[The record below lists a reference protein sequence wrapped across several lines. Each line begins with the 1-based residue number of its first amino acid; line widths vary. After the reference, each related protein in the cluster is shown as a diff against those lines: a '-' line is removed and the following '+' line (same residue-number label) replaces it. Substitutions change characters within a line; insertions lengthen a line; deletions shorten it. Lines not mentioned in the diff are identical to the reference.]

1 MVSWQQVHDMFQGV
15 ASLFEAEPRL
25 AVARVVL
32 IALGLLLMFL
42 GRKGVLE
49 ALIMIPMGLGMATI
63 NAAVMFFDPLRL
75 HGGVGTL
82 FIEPQA
88 GATMDTMRNAADLMT
103 ILQIDWLQPIYTFTF
118 SNGLIAC
125 VVFLGIGSLLDIGF
139 ILARPYTSMTI
150 ALFAELGTI
159 VTFPIATSFGFTVKQ
174 AAAIAIVGG
183 ADGPMV
189 LFTSLQLA
197 PELFVPIAVVAYLYL
212 GLTYGAYPYLIRWL
226 VPKRLRMLPMYPPK
240 NQRQYSSFAKM
251 SIAAVTCVVL
261 SFLLPVAAPLIFS
274 LFLGIVIRESGI
286 KPFQELVSGT
296 LLYASTLFL
305 GLMLG
310 ILCDANTILDPKVLP
325 LLLLGCL
332 ALLISGMGGLLGGY
346 FMYFVSGGKVNPV
359 VGIAGVSC
367 VPTTAKV
374 AQKVVSKDNP
384 SAVIMPAALGANIS
398 GVITT
403 AIIAGVMCSLLSHA
417 VNR

>member
-1 MVSWQQVHDMFQGV
+1 MITLESLSDIFQGI
-15 ASLFEAEPRL
+15 ATLF
-25 AVARVVL
+25 AVHPKIAIAR
-32 IALGLLLMFL
+32 LGLIGLGFLLMYL

-63 NAAVMFFDPLRL
+63 NAAVMFFDPLKL
-75 HGGVGTL
+75 HGGVGNL

-88 GATMDTMRNAADLMT
+88 GATADAVRNAADLLT
-103 ILQIDWLQPIYTFTF
+103 VLQIDWLQPIYTFTF

-125 VVFLGIGSLLDIGF
+125 LVFMGIGSLLDVGF
-139 ILARPYTSMTI
+139 VLARPFTSMII

-159 VTFPIATSFGFTVKQ
+159 VTLPIATKWFTLKQ
-174 AAAIAIVGG
+174 AAAIATVGG

-189 LFTSLQLA
+189 LFTSLRLA

-212 GLTYGAYPYLIRWL
+212 GLTYGGYPYLIKIM
-226 VPKRLRMLPMYPPK
+226 VPKRLRSIPMSPPK
-240 NQRQYSSFAKM
+240 NQKQYTSFEKM
-251 SIAAVTCVVL
+251 IVASVACVLL

-286 KPFQELVSGT
+286 KAFHDLVSGP
-296 LLYASTLFL
+296 LLYISTLFL

-310 ILCDANTILDPKVLP
+310 ILCDANTIMDPKVLP

-332 ALLISGMGGLLGGY
+332 SLLVSGIGGLLGGY
-346 FMYFVSGGKVNPV
+346 FMYYVSGGKVNPV

-384 SAVIMPAALGANIS
+384 QAVVMPAALGANVS
-398 GVITT
+398 GVITS
-403 AIIAGVMCSLLSHA
+403 AIIAGVLCSLLSQ
-417 VNR
+417 VIPK